1 MSITFFFLAVA
12 ALAVIIFSAI
22 CCSVTADIGFVPFQC
37 PSSQSDDSLHT
48 TFGLCSCSQSS
59 YHLWLVFMQSV
70 FIIIFG
76 LCSFSHFS
84 NHLSLAFI
92 VILQTTFGLCSQTF
106 SIPLF
111 ACVHSHSAYHFT
123 LCSLSFFIP
132 ALACVHS
139 QSPYHL
145 WLVFMQSFSYV
156 FQTHLSKEQPFG
168 TTTWGWVTKNKIQF
182 GVFFLYN

>member
-1 MSITFFFLAVA
+1 MQSVFIPSLACVH
-12 ALAVIIFSAI
+12 AV
-22 CCSVTADIGFVPFQC
+22 
-37 PSSQSDDSLHT
+37 SLHT

-132 ALACVHS
+132 ALACVHRVS
-139 QSPYHL
+139 LHTTFGLCSCSHSLTSSRHISPRNSPL
-145 WLVFMQSFSYV
+145 GLRRGVGLQRTKFNLVFSFY
-156 FQTHLSKEQPFG
+156 
-168 TTTWGWVTKNKIQF
+168 TTDHHPVEEISVCVSQRAENPA
-182 GVFFLYN
+182 VV